1 MPLDPSY
8 LTYANRRYGM
18 DHDRYDWS
26 MLADRVPVSWPNGAG
41 VALWVNV
48 ALEFFPLNQQ
58 GKPFPPPG
66 GMTTAY
72 PDLRHFTLR
81 DYGNRVGIVRCLKA
95 LDAHGI
101 TPTFA
106 INAALVDR
114 VPRLIE
120 RIASRGNEILG
131 HGWHMDRLLH
141 GELERGDEEQIIAD
155 SLAKLRGATGQS
167 ITGWLSPARSQSFNT
182 PDILAANG
190 IEYMG
195 EWINDELPYP
205 FRTSSGEMTAIPLS
219 YELDDQFI
227 MQANLHSETEYGD
240 QIVDAADFLL
250 REAAEKKGGRLLALN
265 IHPWMLGQP
274 HRIGQLERVL
284 GHLAGQSGIWSASA
298 GDIVAHWRSGGCVES
313 G

>member
-1 MPLDPSY
+1 MTLDPSY
-8 LTYANRRYGM
+8 LEYRNRRYGM

-26 MLADRVPVSWPNGAG
+26 MLADRQPVAWPDGAR

-81 DYGNRVGIVRCLKA
+81 DYGNRVGIFRCLKA
-95 LDAHGI
+95 LDEFDI
-101 TPTFA
+101 VPTFA
-106 INAALVDR
+106 INAALADR
-114 VPRLIE
+114 APRLIE
-120 RIASRGNEILG
+120 RLASRGNEIIG

-141 GELERGDEEQIIAD
+141 GELERDEEESIIVQ
-155 SLAKLRGATGQS
+155 SLEKLRGATGQS
-167 ITGWLSPARSQSFNT
+167 VKGWLSPARSQSFNT
-182 PDILAANG
+182 PELLAVNG

-205 FRTSSGEMTAIPLS
+205 FRTAAGELVAIPLS

-227 MQANLHSETEYGD
+227 LQANLHAESEYAD
-240 QIVDAADFLL
+240 QVIDAADFLL
-250 REAAEKKGGRLLALN
+250 REAGDKDAGRMLALN

-284 GHLAGQSGIWSASA
+284 RHLADSDGIWSAGA
-298 GDIVAHWRSGGCVES
+298 GDIVSHWRLAQAG
-313 G
+313 